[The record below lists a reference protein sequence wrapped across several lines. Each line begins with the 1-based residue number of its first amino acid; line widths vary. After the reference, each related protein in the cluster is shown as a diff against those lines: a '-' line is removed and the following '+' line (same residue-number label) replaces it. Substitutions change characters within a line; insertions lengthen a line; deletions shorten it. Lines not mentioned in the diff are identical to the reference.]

1 MIIRK
6 LTLEQYDMISDAVW
20 SYAVRFDDLDN
31 RAEVLQ
37 LLANYDC
44 NIMEEVLNMLDLNS
58 IPNNMKAVK
67 EAIANKADEIL
78 CDPGAWD
85 DYMDEA
91 CSC

>member
-6 LTLEQYDMISDAVW
+6 LAFEQCDMISDAVW
-20 SYAVRFDDLDN
+20 SYAIRFDDLDE

-37 LLANYDC
+37 LLANYDF
-44 NIMEEVLNMLDLNS
+44 NAMEEVLNMLNLDDMLND
-58 IPNNMKAVK
+58 IKAVK

-78 CDPGAWD
+78 YDPGAWD
-85 DYMDEA
+85 DYMNEA

>member
-6 LTLEQYDMISDAVW
+6 LTFEQCDMISDAVW
-20 SYAVRFDDLDN
+20 DYAVRFNNLDE

-37 LLANYDC
+37 LLVNCDS
-44 NIMEEVLNMLDLNS
+44 NVMNEVIGMLDLD
-58 IPNNMKAVK
+58 NMSNDIKAVK

-78 CDPGAWD
+78 SDPGAWE
-85 DYMDEA
+85 DYINET